1 MKLCMGLECVQHPV
15 TLSLFLLI
23 MNFLPILVI
32 ALPSRKKKKVASI
45 TKHSKAVKQLLAVV
59 CFDKDL

>member
-32 ALPSRKKKKVASI
+32 ALPSRKKKVASM
-45 TKHSKAVKQLLAVV
+45 TKRSKAVKQLLAVV